1 MPSTWPPTS
10 TSPATR
16 SKLKGSRAP
25 ATPPWTPCHHQRPPM
40 SPWLFQLSHR
50 RKRKSKRLRT
60 TREPSWRC
68 LRETRH
74 QSPHRLLTDSKSRFL
89 CSTSNGTAS
98 GSNMPSCRATCP
110 CAALPAP
117 YCEQAAALR
126 AYKATHWHVTRV
138 WCQHITMVWS
148 EARQSSVFSNFM
160 VTDNLH
166 FNAFWISRRPMG
178 GLENSKTIV
187 TVHAKLNWRST
198 LFNMSKYSPLA
209 FIH

>member
-10 TSPATR
+10 TSPVTR

-25 ATPPWTPCHHQRPPM
+25 ATSPWTPCHHQRPPM
-40 SPWLFQLSHR
+40 SPWLFQLSRR

-74 QSPHRLLTDSKSRFL
+74 QSPHRLLKDLKSRSL

-98 GSNMPSCRATCP
+98 GSNMPSFQATCP
-110 CAALPAP
+110 CAALLAP
-117 YCEQAAALR
+117 YCEQAAALW
-126 AYKATHWHVTRV
+126 AYMAACWHVTRV
-138 WCQHITMVWS
+138 WCHHITMVWS
-148 EARQSSVFSNFM
+148 EARKSSVFSNSM

-166 FNAFWISRRPMG
+166 FNAFWKSGHPTGR
-178 GLENSKTIV
+178 LENSETIV
-187 TVHAKLNWRST
+187 TVHAKLSWGST
-198 LFNMSKYSPLA
+198 LFDMSKDSPLA
-209 FIH
+209 FVH